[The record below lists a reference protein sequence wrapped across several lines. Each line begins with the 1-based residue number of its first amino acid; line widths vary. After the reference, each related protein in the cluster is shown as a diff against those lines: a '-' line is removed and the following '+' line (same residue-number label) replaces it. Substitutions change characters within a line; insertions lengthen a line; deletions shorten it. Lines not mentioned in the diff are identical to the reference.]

1 MKEQSNYSPFRENQ
15 SAADEEDQSLIARIL
30 EGDREA
36 LDSLI
41 LRHQSWIYNVA
52 LKMVWEPKDAEDV
65 TQEILIKMIS
75 RLGSYRAEASFR
87 TWLFRVVKNHVI
99 SMKRRPSE
107 DLFSDF
113 PDFARELEN
122 LKDAE
127 LPASGEL
134 PVDIGVIIEETEVGC
149 MTGMLACLK
158 REDRLIVILGY
169 IFGVTDVQGAE
180 IFEMSRE
187 NFRQKLSRARRR
199 LVDFLNQ
206 ECGLVRSENPCR
218 CEHKVC
224 ASIDA
229 GYVEPNHLRF
239 TNADR
244 SLPEIRSIAAE
255 RAERWDDWL
264 ERAYA
269 DIYRGHSYLSGADFV
284 QRLKTLLRD
293 RELNEIIDP

>member
-1 MKEQSNYSPFRENQ
+1 MKEQRNYSPFRENQ

-36 LDSLI
+36 LDRLI

-87 TWLFRVVKNHVI
+87 TWLFRIVKNHVI

-127 LPASGEL
+127 LPASDAL

-149 MTGMLACLK
+149 MTGMLACLNA
-158 REDRLIVILGY
+158 RIV
-169 IFGVTDVQGAE
+169 
-180 IFEMSRE
+180 
-187 NFRQKLSRARRR
+187 
-199 LVDFLNQ
+199 
-206 ECGLVRSENPCR
+206 
-218 CEHKVC
+218 
-224 ASIDA
+224 
-229 GYVEPNHLRF
+229 
-239 TNADR
+239 
-244 SLPEIRSIAAE
+244 
-255 RAERWDDWL
+255 
-264 ERAYA
+264 
-269 DIYRGHSYLSGADFV
+269 
-284 QRLKTLLRD
+284 
-293 RELNEIIDP
+293 

>member
-1 MKEQSNYSPFRENQ
+1 MKNQNYSPFREGE
-15 SAADEEDQSLIARIL
+15 SAADEEDQSLVRNIL
-30 EGDREA
+30 DGDRVA

-87 TWLFRVVKNHVI
+87 TWLFRIVKNHVLN
-99 SMKRRPSE
+99 MKRRPIE
-107 DLFSDF
+107 DLFPDF

-122 LKDAE
+122 LKDAG
-127 LPASGEL
+127 LPASGDL
-134 PVDIGVIIEETEVGC
+134 PVDLGLIIEETEVGC

-158 REDRLIVILGY
+158 REERLIVILGY

-187 NFRQKLSRARRR
+187 NFRQKLSRSRRR

-206 ECGLVRSENPCR
+206 ECGLVRTENPCR
-218 CEHKVC
+218 CEQKVC
-224 ASIDA
+224 ATMDA
-229 GYVEPNHLRF
+229 GYVDPNNLRF
-239 TNADR
+239 TDAR
-244 SLPEIRSIAAE
+244 ASLPKIRSIAAE
-255 RAERWDDWL
+255 RVERWDDWL

-269 DIYRGHSYLSGADFV
+269 DIYRGHSFLSGADFV
-284 QRLKTLLRD
+284 QRLKLMIQD
-293 RELNEIIDP
+293 RELNELIDP